1 MKTQTSFA
9 VTTLLLALCS
19 FEANAVDWTITDLGS
34 ADGVGTMALN
44 DNGWVVFGNK
54 VLSPNGTGGYSTTSI
69 FNAQGNNNN
78 FALYDINNNNTVV
91 GIDRNSGSVQGFV
104 WSGGTRKDLPMLWD
118 GYGWRA
124 EAKGIND
131 SGQVVGNAGTSAAI
145 WSPIGSGYNTPTPLG
160 WYWEGTSFG
169 SGDGVSIN
177 NNGFGLM
184 TRVYGAGG
192 PGYTNGSGPAPSAIT
207 ILAPGQV
214 DQPLGVAINDR
225 FAVAGYDGW
234 YNCGGYSCDH
244 PFIWTSG
251 NNVALLPLS
260 PVAGKPYNG
269 RAYALNEDN
278 DVVGMGW
285 YNAYDARAVLWSATP
300 SGWQE
305 IDLNTLLPT
314 RSNFYKLATAM
325 DINEKGQILG
335 MGSVYGVNGQWE
347 PPHAFLLT
355 PAVPEP
361 ETWVMLLAGLGLVG
375 FATRQTRRGRSMPT
389 S

>member
-1 MKTQTSFA
+1 MKTQTSFV

-19 FEANAVDWTITDLGS
+19 MKANAVVWNITDLGS
-34 ADGVGTMALN
+34 ADGVGAMALN

-54 VLSPNGTGGYSTTSI
+54 VLSPNGAGGYNTTQL
-69 FNAQGNNNN
+69 FNAQGKSNN
-78 FALYDINNNNTVV
+78 FALYDINNSNTVV
-91 GIDRNSGSVQGFV
+91 GIDRNSSGKAQGFV
-104 WSGGTRKDLPMLWD
+104 WSAGIRTDLPMLPHD
-118 GYGWRA
+118 YGWSA
-124 EAKGIND
+124 ETKGIND

-145 WSPIGSGYNTPTPLG
+145 WSPIGSSYNTPTPLG
-160 WYWEGTSFG
+160 WYWNGTSFG

-184 TRVYGAGG
+184 STVYNTYR
-192 PGYTNGSGPAPSAIT
+192 PGYTNGSGPAPAAVT
-207 ILAPGQV
+207 ILGEGLVESPVGM
-214 DQPLGVAINDR
+214 AINDR
-225 FAVAGYDGW
+225 FAVAGYGR
-234 YNCGGYSCDH
+234 YNCSGYSCNS
-244 PFIWTSG
+244 PFIWTSS
-251 NNVALLPLS
+251 NDVAFLPLS
-260 PVAGKPYNG
+260 PVVGKPYNG
-269 RAYALNEDN
+269 QAYALNEDN

-305 IDLNTLLPT
+305 TDLNTLLPAG
-314 RSNFYKLATAM
+314 SSFYKLATAM

-361 ETWVMLLAGLGLVG
+361 ETWAMLLVGLGLLAGW
-375 FATRQTRRGRSMPT
+375 RRNRPES
-389 S
+389 

>member
-1 MKTQTSFA
+1 MKTQTSFV

-19 FEANAVDWTITDLGS
+19 AEANAAAWSITDLGS
-34 ADGVGTMALN
+34 ADGVGAMALN
-44 DNGWVVFGNK
+44 DNGWAVFGNK
-54 VLSPNGTGGYSTTSI
+54 VVSPNGAGGYTTTQL
-69 FNAQGNNNN
+69 FNAQGSTGN
-78 FALYDINNNNTVV
+78 FALYDINNSNRVV
-91 GIDRNSGSVQGFV
+91 GIDRNTPSMVQGFV
-104 WSGGTRKDLPMLWD
+104 WSGGTRTNLPTLPD
-118 GYGWRA
+118 YYGYQRA

-131 SGQVVGNAGTSAAI
+131 SGQVVGNAGDNAAI
-145 WSPIGSGYNTPTPLG
+145 WSPNGSGYSIPTPLG
-160 WYWEGTSFG
+160 WYWNGTSFG

-192 PGYTNGSGPAPSAIT
+192 PGYTNGSGPAPAAIT

-269 RAYALNEDN
+269 RANALNEDN

-305 IDLNTLLPT
+305 IDLNTLLPAG
-314 RSNFYKLATAM
+314 SNFYKLATAM

-335 MGSVYGVNGQWE
+335 MGAVDGDWQ
-347 PPHAFLLT
+347 PHAFLLT

-375 FATRQTRRGRSMPT
+375 FATLQTRRGRSMPT